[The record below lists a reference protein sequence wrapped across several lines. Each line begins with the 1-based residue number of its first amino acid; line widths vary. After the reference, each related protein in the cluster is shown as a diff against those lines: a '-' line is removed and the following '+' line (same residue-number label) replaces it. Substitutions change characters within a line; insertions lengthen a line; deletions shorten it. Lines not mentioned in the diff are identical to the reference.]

1 MYWNSFTYYENFIRN
16 RVEKYFFDTLTTG
29 QTVDISTFIEGGFTM
44 YTIKDKE
51 KLFIYTGPDGSGR
64 KTIAKMVATMF
75 DMETILSYTTRPPR
89 HYEQDGE
96 DYHFVTEEVFKKMV
110 DNQEFL
116 ESVEIDGLHYG
127 IREEDIVKAFESH
140 NFVYL
145 TLNPEGTEKLKK
157 MYGDR
162 VMRFFIYA
170 DRDTVIERQK
180 ERQDNEE
187 DIKRHLAHYDEIM
200 SYKNKCEFTF
210 ENYDS
215 PQVSFQVTEV
225 IEAYLER
232 DIIITDY

>member
-1 MYWNSFTYYENFIRN
+1 MYE
-16 RVEKYFFDTLTTG
+16 
-29 QTVDISTFIEGGFTM
+29 
-44 YTIKDKE
+44 IKDKE

-64 KTIAKMVATMF
+64 KTIAKMVATAF
-75 DMETILSYTTRPPR
+75 DMETVLSYTTRPPR

-96 DYHFVTEEVFKKMV
+96 DYHFVNEETFKKMQ

-116 ESVEIDGLHYG
+116 ESVDIDGIHYG
-127 IREEDIVKAFESH
+127 IREEDIIHAFESH

-170 DRDTVIERQK
+170 DRDTVINRQK
-180 ERQDNEE
+180 QRQDNPE
-187 DIKRHLAHYDEIM
+187 DIERHMTHYDETM
-200 SYKNKCEFTF
+200 TYKNQCEHAF

-215 PQVSFQVTEV
+215 PQTSFRISEV
-225 IEAYLER
+225 IEAFLDR
-232 DIIITDY
+232 DIIVTDY